1 MDILTAYQVPEST
14 SLTQLVISP
23 VGKLLPPEGKLLT
36 MVVNGTVVDPL
47 PGAYSGDIQL
57 VVTDY
62 IDAPIEGMHSKPGDP
77 PEPYRAALLLGKD
90 GPEANAAAAGY
101 VGGSVDGTTISGGTM
116 RSTADAASAPCR

>member
-47 PGAYSGDIQL
+47 PGA
-57 VVTDY
+57 
-62 IDAPIEGMHSKPGDP
+62 
-77 PEPYRAALLLGKD
+77 
-90 GPEANAAAAGY
+90 
-101 VGGSVDGTTISGGTM
+101 
-116 RSTADAASAPCR
+116 

>member
-1 MDILTAYQVPEST
+1 MDILTAYQLPEST

-77 PEPYRAALLLGKD
+77 PEPYRAALLLGTD
-90 GPEANAAAAGY
+90 GVEAKAVSAGY
-101 VGGSVDGTTISGGTM
+101 AGGSIEGSTISGGTC
-116 RSTADAASAPCR
+116 APPASASTI